1 MSDGITALFEL
12 QREMIKMQ
20 ERQIDAAQAMLK
32 AGSDAVKLQK
42 SGQNAVETALEANKA
57 WLRMW
62 GIK

>member
-1 MSDGITALFEL
+1 MSGGMNALFDL

-42 SGQNAVETALEANKA
+42 SGQHALETAVEANKA
-57 WLRMW
+57 WLQLW